1 MGLVQRMNK
10 KKRSYGLMN
19 IVDNLIWAAIGALI
33 VIVCYLDTEVRVKAV
48 YIGII
53 FVFACLYMWFIY
65 YKATNELQV
74 ATPVEMIKEKN
85 TYVRKVLLL
94 NEEHQVLKQ
103 WNIDG
108 KAGLLIGKNTENTKV
123 DIDLSD
129 TALAA
134 LISDEHALLNYTNG
148 NWYVED
154 FDSEQG
160 TAVQKYNK
168 NDMEYLNKAE
178 PVQLEPGDYIYI
190 GKTIL
195 QVR

>member
-1 MGLVQRMNK
+1 M
-10 KKRSYGLMN
+10 S

-33 VIVCYLDTEVRVKAV
+33 VIVCYLDTELPVKAV
-48 YIGII
+48 YIAII
-53 FVFACLYMWFIY
+53 LVFAFVYMWFIY
-65 YKATNELQV
+65 YKAANELQI
-74 ATPVEMIKEKN
+74 ATPVDMVKEKN
-85 TYVRKVLLL
+85 IHIRKVLLL
-94 NEEHQVLKQ
+94 NDEHQVLKQ

-168 NDMEYLNKAE
+168 KDMEYLNKAE
-178 PVQLEPGDYIYI
+178 PVQLESGDYIYI

>member
-1 MGLVQRMNK
+1 MK
-10 KKRSYGLMN
+10 KKKKSYGLMS

-33 VIVCYLDTEVRVKAV
+33 VIVCYLDTEIRVRAV

-53 FVFACLYMWFIY
+53 LVFACVYMWFIY

-74 ATPVEMIKEKN
+74 AAPDQIIKEKN
-85 TYVRKVLLL
+85 THVRKVVLL

-108 KAGLLIGKNTENTKV
+108 KAGLVIGKNTENTKV

-168 NDMEYLNKAE
+168 SDMEYLNKAE
-178 PVQLEPGDYIYI
+178 PAKLEQGDCIYI

>member
-1 MGLVQRMNK
+1 M
-10 KKRSYGLMN
+10 S

-33 VIVCYLDTEVRVKAV
+33 VIVCYLDTGVKVKAA

-53 FVFACLYMWFIY
+53 LIFSCVYMWFIY
-65 YKATNELQV
+65 YKAASELQV
-74 ATPVEMIKEKN
+74 ATPAMMIKEK
-85 TYVRKVLLL
+85 TVHIRKVLLL

-103 WNIDG
+103 WSIDG
-108 KAGLLIGKNTENTKV
+108 RAGLVIGKNTENTKA

-129 TALAA
+129 TALSA

-160 TAVQKYNK
+160 TAVQKYNS

>member
-1 MGLVQRMNK
+1 MK
-10 KKRSYGLMN
+10 KKKKSYGLMS

-33 VIVCYLDTEVRVKAV
+33 VIVCYLDTEIRVRAV

-53 FVFACLYMWFIY
+53 LVFACVYMWFIY

-74 ATPVEMIKEKN
+74 AAPDRIIKEKN
-85 TYVRKVLLL
+85 THVRKVVLL

-108 KAGLLIGKNTENTKV
+108 KAGLVIGKNTENTKV

-168 NDMEYLNKAE
+168 SDMEYLNKAE
-178 PVQLEPGDYIYI
+178 PAKLEPGDCIYI

>member
-1 MGLVQRMNK
+1 MKKNK
-10 KKRSYGLMN
+10 KRYGIMS

-33 VIVCYLDTEVRVKAV
+33 VVVCYLDAKIQIKAV

-53 FVFACLYMWFIY
+53 FIFACLYMWFIY

-85 TYVRKVLLL
+85 THVRKVLLL

-108 KAGLLIGKNTENTKV
+108 KAGLLIGKSTENTKV

-160 TAVQKYNK
+160 TAIQKYNR

-178 PVQLEPGDYIYI
+178 PVQLEPGDYIYV